1 MRRFLTPVR
10 LLLAGGALLVIAAA
24 VLWLVPSND
33 YIFLPDRARAV
44 APLVHVPGSKRQRG
58 PGGIY
63 LVDVLV
69 RRASLLEQLA
79 PSIRNGST
87 LVPKSAFESPGENQ
101 SQREQADLQAM
112 SRSQD
117 IGTAVALREL
127 GYRVRARPIG
137 VLIDA
142 VIPGTPAV
150 SK

>member
-1 MRRFLTPVR
+1 MRRHLSPVR

-44 APLVHVPGSKRQRG
+44 APLVRVPGGKPQHG

-79 PSIRNGST
+79 PSIRDGST
-87 LVPKSAFESPGENQ
+87 LVPKSAIESPGENQ

-112 SRSQD
+112 SRSQAT
-117 IGTAVALREL
+117 GAAVALTQ
-127 GYRVRARPIG
+127 P
-137 VLIDA
+137 
-142 VIPGTPAV
+142 
-150 SK
+150 